1 MLFINQQGNVHFGI
15 QTEDSFPIPNAPSK
29 FYKIKSNWS
38 ETYPDVWE
46 FDTENQVAK
55 IKQDV
60 DKKTQALIAQGFKFK
75 RSIFSL
81 SQNAQ
86 INWMALKNQYDMN
99 LFPDEIEIS
108 RLDGK
113 AYILKKE
120 DFLDFYTAAF
130 TTVKDILDAG
140 RALKVSADKINT
152 EKKLSEFIDNR

>member
-1 MLFINQQGNVHFGI
+1 MLYINQDGSIHSGV
-15 QTEDSFPIPNAPSK
+15 QTEGSFPIPNAPSK
-29 FYKIKSNWS
+29 FYKIKSNWT

-46 FDTENQVAK
+46 LDTENQIAK
-55 IKQDV
+55 IKEQV

-99 LFPDEIEIS
+99 LMPIEIEIS

-140 RALKVSADKINT
+140 RALRVKADNINT
-152 EKKLSEFIDNR
+152 EKKLVEFIDNR